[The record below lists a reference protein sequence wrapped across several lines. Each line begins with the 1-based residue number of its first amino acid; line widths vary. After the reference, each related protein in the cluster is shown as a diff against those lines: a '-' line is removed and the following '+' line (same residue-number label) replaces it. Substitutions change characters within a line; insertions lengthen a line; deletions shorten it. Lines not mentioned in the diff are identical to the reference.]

1 MHGRCIL
8 STVVA
13 YANIC
18 FSSFSPIIK
27 VNIIGTNDEEFR
39 TWFGYCKSRM
49 RLLIAGLESSQTR
62 AYPFAK
68 FFRWRNKDDYISS
81 FFIGLRFAPGV
92 SRLDIGPLAYEYLQT
107 VNTFEGRTEG
117 MDLTMNMVLRKNL
130 PSFVFAEDKVDRE
143 RGSDEEDKKVSKKH
157 LPNEDSE
164 PSANIS
170 PLKRTRIS

>member
-1 MHGRCIL
+1 
-8 STVVA
+8 
-13 YANIC
+13 
-18 FSSFSPIIK
+18 
-27 VNIIGTNDEEFR
+27 
-39 TWFGYCKSRM
+39 M

-107 VNTFEGRTEG
+107 VNAFEGRTEG

-130 PSFVFAEDKVDRE
+130 PSFVFADDEVNRE
-143 RGSDEEDKKVSKKH
+143 RGSDKEDEKVSKKH

>member
-1 MHGRCIL
+1 
-8 STVVA
+8 
-13 YANIC
+13 
-18 FSSFSPIIK
+18 
-27 VNIIGTNDEEFR
+27 
-39 TWFGYCKSRM
+39 M

-68 FFRWRNKDDYISS
+68 FFRWRNKDGYISS

-92 SRLDIGPLAYEYLQT
+92 SRLDIGPLAYDYLQT
-107 VNTFEGRTEG
+107 VNAFEGRTEG

-143 RGSDEEDKKVSKKH
+143 RGSDKEDEKVLKKH

>member
-1 MHGRCIL
+1 MHTPTFASAL
-8 STVVA
+8 S
-13 YANIC
+13 
-18 FSSFSPIIK
+18 K

-39 TWFGYCKSRM
+39 TWFGFCESRM
-49 RLLIAGLESSQTR
+49 RLLIAGLESSQSR

-107 VNTFEGRTEG
+107 VNAFEGRTEG

-130 PSFVFAEDKVDRE
+130 PSFVFADDKVDRE
-143 RGSDEEDKKVSKKH
+143 RGSDKRGSDKEDEKVSKKH

>member
-1 MHGRCIL
+1 LHTPTFASSL
-8 STVVA
+8 SPLT
-13 YANIC
+13 
-18 FSSFSPIIK
+18 K

-39 TWFGYCKSRM
+39 TWFGFCESRM

-92 SRLDIGPLAYEYLQT
+92 SRLDIGPLAYDYLQT
-107 VNTFEGRTEG
+107 VNAFEGRTEG

-143 RGSDEEDKKVSKKH
+143 RGSEEEDEKVSKKH

>member
-1 MHGRCIL
+1 MHTPTFASAL
-8 STVVA
+8 S
-13 YANIC
+13 
-18 FSSFSPIIK
+18 K

-39 TWFGYCKSRM
+39 TWFGFCESRM
-49 RLLIAGLESSQTR
+49 RLLIAGLESSQSR

-68 FFRWRNKDDYISS
+68 FFRWRNKDDYISA

-107 VNTFEGRTEG
+107 VNAFEGRTEG

-130 PSFVFAEDKVDRE
+130 PSFVFADDEVNRE
-143 RGSDEEDKKVSKKH
+143 GCSEKLSKKH